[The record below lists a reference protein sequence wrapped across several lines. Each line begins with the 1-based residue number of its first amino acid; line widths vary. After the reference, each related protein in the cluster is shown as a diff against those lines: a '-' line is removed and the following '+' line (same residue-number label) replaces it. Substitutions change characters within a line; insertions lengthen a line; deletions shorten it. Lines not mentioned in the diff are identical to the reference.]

1 MRQTAQWATSFASD
15 WKREFP
21 LQIHT
26 SSIALDGSPEWHPDF
41 ARWLTATTRR
51 QNPRNDEQRLRTTRV
66 MRRLRRVAVR
76 EYECLFRILVLG
88 ERIADTTRW
97 LNDRAERNGISY
109 PDHRPDGPHYTQ
121 KDTLALVVAGIAY
134 AKEFW

>member
-1 MRQTAQWATSFASD
+1 MKDTAHWATYFAND
-15 WKREFP
+15 WKQEVPDR
-21 LQIHT
+21 IHT
-26 SSIALDGSPEWHPDF
+26 AEIGNDGCPRWHPDF
-41 ARWLTATTRR
+41 EKWLTNDRVYRR
-51 QNPRNDEQRLRTTRV
+51 RNDEQRLRTTRV